1 MSEPAPAQVEAP
13 VPQDSA
19 TSVAAEPAAEGGAE
33 GQSKKGAKKVRAR
46 SVNLEALI
54 VTRGIGARSA
64 AARAPRD
71 PAIVPRDSSRTR
83 RAHARRVPALARTP
97 HSCARARPPARPPP
111 KSSRPRRKSSGT
123 FPSPR
128 THTNNPNPVADIPR
142 PPDPSPETQAAKEAE
157 KAALKAKK
165 AAEVAARELA
175 QQGGPDPL
183 AHKYGDAPL
192 IQSQARSGKVW
203 THVKKLDA
211 PSSQYQTVLLRGRV
225 HNVRGKGKSAFLVLR
240 QQTAT
245 VQVTF
250 FGEFLSIYTFF
261 LSSVRAIE
269 LTTCFVYH

>member
-1 MSEPAPAQVEAP
+1 MLPLSHERRTAVHAP
-13 VPQDSA
+13 
-19 TSVAAEPAAEGGAE
+19 
-33 GQSKKGAKKVRAR
+33 
-46 SVNLEALI
+46 
-54 VTRGIGARSA
+54 
-64 AARAPRD
+64 
-71 PAIVPRDSSRTR
+71 
-83 RAHARRVPALARTP
+83 
-97 HSCARARPPARPPP
+97 ARPPAAEVLATETKKFRHL
-111 KSSRPRRKSSGT
+111 
-123 FPSPR
+123 PSPR

-250 FGEFLSIYTFF
+250 FGELLFIYTFF
-261 LSSVRAIE
+261 LSSVCAIG

>member
-1 MSEPAPAQVEAP
+1 VTPLELAEHLCAVLPLSHERRTAVHAP
-13 VPQDSA
+13 
-19 TSVAAEPAAEGGAE
+19 
-33 GQSKKGAKKVRAR
+33 
-46 SVNLEALI
+46 
-54 VTRGIGARSA
+54 
-64 AARAPRD
+64 
-71 PAIVPRDSSRTR
+71 
-83 RAHARRVPALARTP
+83 
-97 HSCARARPPARPPP
+97 ARPPAAEVLATETKKFRHL
-111 KSSRPRRKSSGT
+111 
-123 FPSPR
+123 PSPR

-250 FGEFLSIYTFF
+250 FGELLFIYTFF